1 MKKMMFL
8 VLLGLILS
16 FNGVANA
23 GENDNEYKYKCSL
36 FPTQSTS
43 EEESHYINP
52 RQISSL
58 TILTDTSNL
67 AVGTS
72 GRYILMVSMTNGDT
86 LLYGRYKSNHL
97 RKNSIKYIFNIV
109 LSCNQ

>member
-1 MKKMMFL
+1 MRI
-8 VLLGLILS
+8 LLLSILLAGLLTSVPTAIAADPL
-16 FNGVANA
+16 
-23 GENDNEYKYKCSL
+23 EYKCSL

-52 RQISSL
+52 KQISSL
-58 TILTDTSNL
+58 TILTDTSKL

-97 RKNSIKYIFNIV
+97 RKNSITYIKKIV
-109 LSCNQ
+109 LACNQ

>member
-1 MKKMMFL
+1 MRI
-8 VLLGLILS
+8 LLLSILLAGLLTSVPTAIAADPL
-16 FNGVANA
+16 
-23 GENDNEYKYKCSL
+23 EYKFKCSL

-52 RQISSL
+52 KQISSL
-58 TILTDTSNL
+58 TILTDTSKL